1 MHDLGRIVSGITYA
15 DKDDKGNDIVRNLD
29 IGDVMATLRI
39 DDTISEDAANFAI
52 GIMKG
57 NVNRP
62 IDFSEDQIIREMIN
76 FDEGTVDSDVLALLS
91 VITGDY
97 QSKRLREQ

>member
-1 MHDLGRIVSGITYA
+1 MLVLCNTFG
-15 DKDDKGNDIVRNLD
+15 
-29 IGDVMATLRI
+29 
-39 DDTISEDAANFAI
+39 
-52 GIMKG
+52 
-57 NVNRP
+57 P

-97 QSKRLREQ
+97 QSKRLREPLRINIP

>member
-1 MHDLGRIVSGITYA
+1 
-15 DKDDKGNDIVRNLD
+15 
-29 IGDVMATLRI
+29 
-39 DDTISEDAANFAI
+39 
-52 GIMKG
+52 MKG

-62 IDFSEDQIIREMIN
+62 IDFSKDQIIREMIN